1 MRKSFNSGSKN
12 LSSFGAYVL
21 NKKDYYDITII
32 SSGSEVS
39 LAMKASEELMDNN
52 INVRVISMPSM
63 ELFSQ
68 QENQYKSDIL
78 DKTKNIF
85 LEAGSEQSWSQWM
98 KKDDTFI
105 GLDKFGI
112 SGPGNEVFLHFE
124 ISVQRIKEEIIKILK
139 K

>member
-1 MRKSFNSGSKN
+1 
-12 LSSFGAYVL
+12 
-21 NKKDYYDITII
+21 
-32 SSGSEVS
+32 
-39 LAMKASEELMDNN
+39 MKASEELMDNN

-105 GLDKFGI
+105 GLDKFGV

>member
-1 MRKSFNSGSKN
+1 MVKKT

-112 SGPGNEVFLHFE
+112 SGPGKVFLHFE
-124 ISVQRIKEEIIKILK
+124 ISVQRIKEEIMKILK